1 MQAYLITFL
10 TVGNGVSRTVIEM
23 MTKCTIP
30 TALSIG
36 KQAEQVLSCKINL
49 QQCTVEVGT
58 RHHTIC
64 HLQATMANWQ
74 SFNRAS
80 TIEARHLATIVPK
93 DKPLFAREVAMS
105 MAIIGLH
112 LDEHLSGYMIHPAA
126 LDSCLHGGLALV
138 PQDSLEHARKTQVP
152 RGLGVYMILNPLIT
166 MADAY
171 VIIQVCKSPSTMLL
185 SNSHHVQQDHGMLH
199 CGFNIVDLHIQEMQ
213 RNHVQRKDVETFIPR
228 NDQLSYLISWQYS
241 EREERGTRTAK
252 GLVEERMH
260 IWSNKDT
267 EFFIGKLPSASKSVI
282 ASSLM
287 DVGTIQKLL
296 RGSSSTLSLSLLTT
310 AYLGHDDI
318 APTKHINLAHRWSD
332 IDFERNAAALATI
345 KVAASEHPQHTW
357 CAVIS
362 SPISKV
368 LTATHKGVDAFGTMI
383 HGGTI
388 ETPRILMAKQE
399 MNKSTTYANQDSRLS
414 LGETVISGGLG
425 GKPHVSRATLAHAI
439 RLGVHIQM

>member
-1 MQAYLITFL
+1 MQAYLMTFL
-10 TVGNGVSRTVIEM
+10 IVGNGVFRTLNEM

-30 TALSIG
+30 TPLSIG

-49 QQCTVEVGT
+49 QQCTIEVGT
-58 RHHTIC
+58 RQIC
-64 HLQATMANWQ
+64 HLQATIANWQ
-74 SFNRAS
+74 SLNRAS
-80 TIEARHLATIVPK
+80 TIEARHLATIIPE
-93 DKPLFAREVAMS
+93 DKPSFVREVAMS
-105 MAIIGLH
+105 MAIIDLH

-166 MADAY
+166 TADAY
-171 VIIQVCKSPSTMLL
+171 VIIQVDKSPSTMLL
-185 SNSHHVQQDHGMLH
+185 SNSHHMQQDHSMLH
-199 CGFNIVDLHIQEMQ
+199 CGFNIIDLHIQEMQ
-213 RNHVQRKDVETFIPR
+213 RNYVPRKDVETFIPR
-228 NDQLSYLISWQYS
+228 NDQLSYQISWQYS

-252 GLVEERMH
+252 GLVEERTH

-267 EFFIGKLPSASKSVI
+267 EFFIGKLSASKSVI

-296 RGSSSTLSLSLLTT
+296 KGSSSTLSLSLLTT

-318 APTKHINLAHRWSD
+318 APTKYISLAHRWSD

-345 KVAASEHPQHTW
+345 KVAASEHPRHTW

-399 MNKSTTYANQDSRLS
+399 MNKSTTYANQDSRLPF
-414 LGETVISGGLG
+414 GETVISGGLG